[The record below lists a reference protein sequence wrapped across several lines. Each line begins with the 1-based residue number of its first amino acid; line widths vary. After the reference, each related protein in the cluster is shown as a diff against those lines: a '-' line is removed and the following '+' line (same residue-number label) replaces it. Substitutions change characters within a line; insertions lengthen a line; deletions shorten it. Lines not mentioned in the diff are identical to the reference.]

1 MKNTMIRVTGK
12 DNQTCYLSVP
22 AKNADKMVELL
33 KDGGNT
39 ATVELFE
46 VGTMP
51 LDSLPEDIQNEVKS
65 TLKAYNNVSVVY
77 ENFKFSTSV
86 GVCIKSHYNFDHFV
100 CGRYAAEDVY
110 TEEERRANYKEV
122 FGY

>member
-1 MKNTMIRVTGK
+1 MKNTMIRATSR
-12 DNQTCYLSVP
+12 DNQTVYVSVP

-39 ATVELFE
+39 ATIDLFE

-51 LDSLPEDIQNEVKS
+51 LDSLPDDIQNEVKS
-65 TLKAYNNVSVVY
+65 TLKAYDNVSVVY
-77 ENFKFSTSV
+77 ENFKFSASV
-86 GVCIKSHYNFDHFV
+86 GVCLKSRYNFDHFV
-100 CGRYAAEDVY
+100 CGKYAAKDIY
-110 TEEERRANYKEV
+110 TDEERRANYKEV